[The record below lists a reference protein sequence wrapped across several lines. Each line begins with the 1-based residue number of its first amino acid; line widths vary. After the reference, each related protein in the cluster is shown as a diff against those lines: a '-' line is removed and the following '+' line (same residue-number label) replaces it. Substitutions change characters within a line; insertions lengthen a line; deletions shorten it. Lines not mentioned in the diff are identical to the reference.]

1 MHLDPEL
8 VEELNLLMHILTNS
22 SPEDVNISA
31 NADPAMIAAAQR
43 LFDKGLVSTELG
55 GQLTDAGRE
64 AADHLNRL
72 TNLMSSPLEPI

>member
-31 NADPAMIAAAQR
+31 NADPAMIAASQR
-43 LFDKGLVSTELG
+43 LFQKGLVSQNNG
-55 GQLTDAGRE
+55 GQLTDVGRE

-72 TNLMSSPLEPI
+72 TNLMSPPLEPI

>member
-43 LFDKGLVSTELG
+43 LFDKGLVSTEAG

-72 TNLMSSPLEPI
+72 TNLMSPPLEPI